1 MNLVR
6 DDENMMFQAEVRQS
20 GKSFTAPDDTAW
32 IVRIT
37 EDQHSAFVIDN
48 GCKLFEI
55 HVIETVFAKLQWILD
70 DLPPIAF
77 GRDAEVVID
86 GRLDDDFF
94 IRLGEYI
101 DGETNAF
108 DDARNEGEPV
118 F

>member
-1 MNLVR
+1 MDFIGN
-6 DDENMMFQAEVRQS
+6 DENMMLQAEVRQS
-20 GKSFTAPDDTAW
+20 GKCFAAPDDAAR
-32 IVRIT
+32 IVRIA

-55 HVIETVFAKLQWILD
+55 HMIETIFAKLQRILD
-70 DLPPIAF
+70 DLPAVAF